1 MKSQEVYTKFWEVF
15 DELLIENG
23 EPFNLTH
30 FYSGRETS
38 WACVNSNRARRSISL
53 EASITGNCSKLRVDL
68 YIENKEINKF
78 LYNKLLSNYD
88 LIRQEAQAS
97 LEWENGTKSK
107 KTIRL
112 AYYVPINRYNVD
124 TYRDTIE
131 RVLPVYVKLIKT
143 LKKLGV
149 YGLFCDF

>member
-1 MKSQEVYTKFWEVF
+1 MKSQDVYTKFWEAF

-38 WACVNSNRARRSISL
+38 WACVNSNRARRSNSL

-68 YIENKEINKF
+68 YI
-78 LYNKLLSNYD
+78 YNKLLSNYD